1 MELPLKIVFG
11 IIIFLIIFALVVY
24 GLIQQGIIS
33 GYGDIFNIGESWLI
47 KLFS

>member
-24 GLIQQGIIS
+24 GLIQHGIIS
-33 GYGDIFNIGESWLI
+33 SFFDIFNIGESWLI

>member
-33 GYGDIFNIGESWLI
+33 GYDDIFNIGESWLI